1 MFSDIKEFLSSFW
14 KKIHSKKL
22 IKRFLGLI
30 IICLLT
36 VLIPISI
43 AICYTQFLKAEEKNT
58 IPNVTVS
65 LFNVD
70 GNLIK
75 TETAQENDINA
86 HTFTNIFYNIHSSKI
101 STSKPD
107 EFSKEP
113 NFNLKVTYN
122 SSVTTLKCYFEE
134 DANSSYLED
143 QYGNFYLPEKVAY
156 SMFLKSNYA
165 ETVYKESSPPTLSTP
180 LGDEIL
186 ANKAQWTYTLND
198 GNEKKS
204 ENYEITQKL
213 LTYRIAGAI
222 TFDFSRTPDICNIT
236 VKDLN
241 GTIIFSGSPEKL
253 TSLTA
258 EENTELLV
266 TVDAKWQK
274 NDLTASYGEQSY
286 EFKIICSDP
295 STFNLSTTEAHGGQF
310 ILLSV
315 SDVDDVDSII
325 YSPTLTLSEDIKAK
339 DDNESNALK
348 QLYSYKPI
356 FAKKGSDAYAFLPIP
371 AHIPDTTFTF
381 SISCGISKS
390 ELTINLKKST
400 FENILV
406 DNIALTKAQK
416 AEFSRRIFHLKHSKS
431 DLLLINSDFLLPSNY
446 DFAQTYKFNSN
457 VNNSF
462 DLLANTYSAKN
473 SNGISVLSANVGTVS
488 DIGTS
493 PLLGNYVIV
502 DHGMGLLTWYCG
514 LSDISVKENDIVKK
528 GDPIGRTGSS
538 SLLCENGVNIICS
551 IGGILIDPDEFVSK
565 QND

>member
-1 MFSDIKEFLSSFW
+1 M
-14 KKIHSKKL
+14 
-22 IKRFLGLI
+22 
-30 IICLLT
+30 
-36 VLIPISI
+36 
-43 AICYTQFLKAEEKNT
+43 
-58 IPNVTVS
+58 
-65 LFNVD
+65 
-70 GNLIK
+70 
-75 TETAQENDINA
+75 
-86 HTFTNIFYNIHSSKI
+86 
-101 STSKPD
+101 
-107 EFSKEP
+107 
-113 NFNLKVTYN
+113 
-122 SSVTTLKCYFEE
+122 
-134 DANSSYLED
+134 
-143 QYGNFYLPEKVAY
+143 
-156 SMFLKSNYA
+156 
-165 ETVYKESSPPTLSTP
+165 
-180 LGDEIL
+180 
-186 ANKAQWTYTLND
+186 
-198 GNEKKS
+198 
-204 ENYEITQKL
+204 
-213 LTYRIAGAI
+213 
-222 TFDFSRTPDICNIT
+222 
-236 VKDLN
+236 
-241 GTIIFSGSPEKL
+241 IFSGSPEKL

-274 NDLTASYGEQSY
+274 NDLTASYGEQTY

-295 STFNLSTTEAHGGQF
+295 STFNLSTTEAHGAQF

-315 SDVDDVDSII
+315 SNVDDVDSII

-400 FENILV
+400 FENISV
-406 DNIALTKAQK
+406 DNVALTKAQK

-431 DLLLINSDFLLPSNY
+431 DLLLINSDFLLPTNY
-446 DFAQTYKFNSN
+446 GFAQTYKFSSN

-538 SLLCENGVNIICS
+538 SLLCENGVNFICS
-551 IGGILIDPDEFVSK
+551 VGGILIDPDELVSK